1 MYVFI
6 FKNVNIRVFQELPS
20 LKALENLDDLRE
32 NGELDAS
39 GRICIDKVMM
49 TYETVYEEVC
59 YFFFIVSFQGKK
71 MSICVLLDIF
81 YGRGG
86 K

>member
-1 MYVFI
+1 MKHLLEQKFSPVASSGHPC
-6 FKNVNIRVFQELPS
+6 NIRVFQELPS

-59 YFFFIVSFQGKK
+59 YFFFIV
-71 MSICVLLDIF
+71 
-81 YGRGG
+81 
-86 K
+86 